1 MSSQKERLKKNI
13 IGFLEFT
20 NRFGKEKNLTLYFA
34 ITELIKRWQK
44 KEFYLEFEK
53 TSLFKKSTNL
63 KKFITHRKS
72 LDRFNETQFKES
84 VILPKVLRFNHWEKN
99 SEFDKIWDTLISSNV
114 VSLGCHNLSDRLS
127 ISNPKKIISVRTK
140 VSFPHYGWNEK
151 IKEKLGGKITT
162 VPQNDG
168 RVKSLFDENGRCWF
182 NHSIN
187 LIKDE
192 NEWKKYFPDEED
204 IKPDWADNNPQ
215 LFEVIG
221 NGVLT
226 DLELVSFQN
235 LGLYHSFNY
244 KLQDTFSFEDFS
256 DEEID
261 WVSDWLDW
269 EYISLMLVHNENNI
283 SYHYFEEEDGFV
295 KDYRDAIDEIIE
307 ERGGKFCLPLLLP
320 NIVSGTNQLI
330 TADGNDKERIKFILN
345 SIQYGYLNQES
356 IDMARDKMDE
366 RLKEHLQWKE
376 NLTKKG
382 LFKKPKIEIK
392 GRDIKSNLPT
402 DEEVSKR
409 EGYVLSFLKH
419 RFDFVK
425 GEVQTEYK
433 ESISYQTL
441 QRWIGI

>member
-1 MSSQKERLKKNI
+1 MSTQKERLKKNI
-13 IGFLEFT
+13 VGFLEFT
-20 NRFGKEKNLTLYFA
+20 NRFGKEKNLTLYFT
-34 ITELIKRWQK
+34 ISELIKRWER
-44 KEFYLEFEK
+44 KEFYIEFEK

-72 LDRFNETQFKES
+72 LDRFNEVKFKES
-84 VILPKVLRFNHWEKN
+84 ITLPKVLRFNHWETN
-99 SEFDKIWDTLISSNV
+99 SEFDKIWDTLISSNIV
-114 VSLGCHNLSDRLS
+114 TLGCHNLADRLS

-151 IKEKLGGKITT
+151 IKEKLGEKITT
-162 VPQNDG
+162 VQQADG
-168 RVKSLFDENGRCWF
+168 RVKSIFDENGRCWF

-192 NEWKKYFPDEED
+192 NEWKRLFPDEKD
-204 IKPDWADNNPQ
+204 IKPDWADKNPQ
-215 LFEVIG
+215 LFEIIG

-269 EYISLMLVHNENNI
+269 EYFGLMLTHDENNI
-283 SYHYFEEEDGFV
+283 SYHYFEERDGFV
-295 KDYRDAIDEIIE
+295 KDYRDAIDELIE
-307 ERGGKFCLPLLLP
+307 ERGGKFCFPLLVP
-320 NIVSGTNQLI
+320 NLLSGTKSFIERGGTNI
-330 TADGNDKERIKFILN
+330 TQIKSILN
-345 SIQYGYLNQES
+345 SIQYGSLSEDT
-356 IDMARDKMDE
+356 IELARETMDE
-366 RLKEHLQWKE
+366 RLKEHIQWKE

-382 LFKKPKIEIK
+382 LFKKPKIEIE
-392 GRDIKSNLPT
+392 GRDIKSNLPP
-402 DEEVSKR
+402 DEEISKR
-409 EGYVLSFLKH
+409 ESYVLAFLKH

-425 GEVQTEYK
+425 GEVKKEY
-433 ESISYQTL
+433 EQPISYQTI
-441 QRWIGI
+441 QRYLGL